1 MDTSKNDGGILT
13 ALVVRLEKQRLPRM
27 LELQQCV
34 DEGNTLNEFDLEY
47 LKNSIEETS
56 KIKPL
61 LDRHPEYQSLEMK
74 LIGLYKDV
82 SRKALQLEKKECSE
96 IGDILNK

>member
-1 MDTSKNDGGILT
+1 MT
-13 ALVVRLEKQRLPRM
+13 ALVVRLEKQRLPRL
-27 LELQQCV
+27 LELQECV
-34 DEGNTLNEFDLEY
+34 DAGKTLNEFDLEY
-47 LKNSIEETS
+47 LKNSIEETL

-82 SRKALQLEKKECSE
+82 SSKALQLEQKECSA
-96 IGDILNK
+96 IDDKLNK